1 MVGRDEGKLVIW
13 PHYFDRNLSREKG
26 RRVPMDLAI
35 ENPKAGNIA
44 QAARTLGL
52 KPELEDNARPP
63 SQWFSQRGRV
73 LIPKTKDKKEEV
85 LKQIA
90 RRL

>member
-44 QAARTLGL
+44 QAARTLGM
-52 KPELEDNARPP
+52 KPELEDDARPP
-63 SQWFSQRGRV
+63 AHWSSQRGRV
-73 LIPKTKDKKEEV
+73 LVPKTAKKEEI

>member
-1 MVGRDEGKLVIW
+1 LVGRDEGKLVIW
-13 PHYFDRNLSREKG
+13 PHYFDRNLSREQG

-35 ENPKAGNIA
+35 ETPKVGSIA
-44 QAARTLGL
+44 QAARTLGM

-63 SQWFSQRGRV
+63 SRWSSQKGRV
-73 LIPKTKDKKEEV
+73 LVPKTGKKEDI